1 VRRTI
6 AEIDSRLP
14 VFHVR
19 PMQQVIVE
27 SSSDTRFE
35 ATLLGIFAALA
46 LLLAAVGIYGVM
58 SYLVAQRTQELGIRM
73 ALGALPS
80 DVLRLVIGR
89 GVALTVAGLAIGL
102 VAALGITRLL
112 GTLLFGVSATDPV
125 TFLGVALLLGVV
137 ALAACYIPAR
147 RATRIDPLVAL
158 RYE

>member
-1 VRRTI
+1 
-6 AEIDSRLP
+6 
-14 VFHVR
+14 
-19 PMQQVIVE
+19 MQQVIVE

-35 ATLLGIFAALA
+35 ALLLGIFAGLA

-73 ALGALPS
+73 ALGAQPL

-89 GVALTVAGLAIGL
+89 GVALTIAGVAIGL
-102 VAALGITRLL
+102 VAAFAITRLL
-112 GTLLFGVSATDPV
+112 STLLFGVSATDPI
-125 TFLGVALLLGVV
+125 TFLGVAVLLGVV

-147 RATRIDPLVAL
+147 RATRIDPLIAL